1 MNLTLATEL
10 NPTPNLGTL
19 SNFANL
25 VELANNESAYLIAT
39 PSDFEAEWQ
48 KHDHVKNVFSFG
60 NVTIWLVPEIV
71 ADNETTGIDD
81 TDPSVLIIY

>member
-10 NPTPNLGTL
+10 NPTVNLGTL
-19 SNFANL
+19 SHFANL

-39 PSDFEAEWQ
+39 PSDFDADWQ
-48 KHDHVKNVFSFG
+48 QHDSAKNVFSFG
-60 NVTIWLVPEIV
+60 NVTIWLVSEIV

-81 TDPSVLIIY
+81 TDPSVLVLY

>member
-1 MNLTLATEL
+1 MNLTLSTEL
-10 NPTPNLGTL
+10 NPTPNLRTL

-39 PSDFEAEWQ
+39 PSGFEADWQ
-48 KHDHVKNVFSFG
+48 QHDSVKNVFSFG

-71 ADNETTGIDD
+71 ADEDGRGFD
-81 TDPSVLIIY
+81 DPSVLVLF